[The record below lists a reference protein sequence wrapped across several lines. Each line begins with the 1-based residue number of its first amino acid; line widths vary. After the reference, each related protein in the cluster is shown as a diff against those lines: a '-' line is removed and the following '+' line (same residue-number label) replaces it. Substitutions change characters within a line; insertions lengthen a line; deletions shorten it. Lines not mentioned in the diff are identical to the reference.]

1 MTAKKLFLMVWIVFV
16 SLASAQITPTQ
27 IDEWISEARTH
38 SNEVLDFFT
47 GLTYFF
53 VNNLDA
59 DTVSLTDLSAEEIR
73 KSEEFTSKY
82 GDLSARFGDVQ
93 DYFAE
98 IMEAA
103 QSDNEFDKAFYEYQA
118 TSALNQQ
125 LGMGQGT
132 INLLRN
138 DEIRR
143 SELALR
149 NSNYQQWG
157 TIYLLWTRR

>member
-27 IDEWISEARTH
+27 IDEWTSEARTH
-38 SNEVLDFFT
+38 SDEVLGFFT

-73 KSEEFTSKY
+73 KSEELTSKFR
-82 GDLSARFGDVQ
+82 DLSVTSGNIL
-93 DYFAE
+93 DYFFE

-103 QSDNEFDKAFYEYQA
+103 QSDNEFDKAFYKYQA
-118 TSALNQQ
+118 TSALKSQ
-125 LGMGQGT
+125 LEMGQNT

-143 SELALR
+143 SELDLR
-149 NSNYQQWG
+149 TSNYRQWG
-157 TIYLLWTRR
+157 TIYFLWTR